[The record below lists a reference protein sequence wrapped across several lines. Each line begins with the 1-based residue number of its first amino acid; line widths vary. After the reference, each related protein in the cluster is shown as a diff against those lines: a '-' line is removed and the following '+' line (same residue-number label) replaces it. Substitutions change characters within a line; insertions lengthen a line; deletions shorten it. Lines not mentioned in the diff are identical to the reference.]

1 MKQKTALL
9 IGMVISGVIVSAI
22 TARQNARIKKETDEM
37 VKKSVESLNLT
48 PKVEIEY
55 EPLPFSGTLMPKDIV
70 DKLRKEGKLLE
81 TEEDGYRYFTE

>member
-1 MKQKTALL
+1 MKQKTAML
-9 IGMVISGVIVSAI
+9 IGMVISGVVVSAI

-48 PKVEIEY
+48 PKAEIEY

-81 TEEDGYRYFTE
+81 TEEDAEKYFTE

>member
-1 MKQKTALL
+1 MKQKTAML
-9 IGMVISGVIVSAI
+9 IGMVISGVVVSAI
-22 TARQNARIKKETDEM
+22 TARQNARIKKETDEV

-55 EPLPFSGTLMPKDIV
+55 EPLPFSGMLMPKDIV

-81 TEEDGYRYFTE
+81 TEEDAEKYFTE